1 MIKMTTPT
9 QNSSEQSKKPVVFA
23 RQAMIIRRF
32 FFERLGIQPSYNSKH
47 ELCPLFQLLLYMFV
61 CQLSAEEASS
71 ELKVELPD
79 ALVASADTLLRRLKQ
94 ADEKLLRKAF
104 DSTVRRMR
112 KGYVKERSIMAIDYH
127 DIPYYGDKNN
137 LQVRGTKRQRGTNY
151 CHQYATLE
159 IVCGKCRLTLAVR
172 KLSFDDDNKAVVIK
186 ELICIAR
193 KHAQIAV
200 ILLDRAFYGL
210 ACIRTL
216 KLLGVKF
223 VMAVPKD
230 KAVKQAI
237 KKNENKLPIVVQ
249 HCIKKQE
256 TFNLGMI
263 HGEAKEP
270 DKPRPVYCFATNIQT
285 DNVEQITELYRK
297 RWSIETGYKTKKQ
310 FRAKTSTQ
318 NNTVR
323 ELYFF
328 MECLL
333 YNAWYNVR
341 NTATTTIATFK
352 KTIEKLA
359 TVSLANPAAA
369 VT

>member
-1 MIKMTTPT
+1 MSLTANTNKTLISGK
-9 QNSSEQSKKPVVFA
+9 QC
-23 RQAMIIRRF
+23 RIIRRF
-32 FFERLGIQPSYNSKH
+32 FFNRLGITPNYNSRHK
-47 ELCPLFQLLLYMFV
+47 LWQLFQLLLYLFV
-61 CQLSAEEASS
+61 NQLSAEEASNQ
-71 ELKVELPD
+71 LKIECSD
-79 ALVASADTLLRRLKQ
+79 RLVASADTLLRRLKQ
-94 ADEKLLRKAF
+94 ADGKLLRKAF
-104 DSTVRRMR
+104 DSTVRRML
-112 KGYVKERSIMAIDYH
+112 KGHAKERSIMAIDYH
-127 DIPYYGDKNN
+127 DVSYYGDKNN
-137 LQVRGTKRQRGTNY
+137 PHVRGTKRQRGTNY

-159 IVCGKCRLTLAVR
+159 IVSGKCRPTLAIR
-172 KLSFDDDNKAVVIK
+172 KLSVDDDNKAAVIK

-193 KHAQIAV
+193 KHVQIAV
-200 ILLDRAFYGL
+200 ILLDRAFYGF

-216 KLLGVKF
+216 KTLKAKF

-249 HCIKKQE
+249 HCIKEQE
-256 TFNLGMI
+256 TFNLCMI

-285 DNVEQITELYRK
+285 DNAEHIAELYRK

-310 FRAKTSTQ
+310 FRAKTSTA

-359 TVSLANPAAA
+359 TLNITNPAA
-369 VT
+369 TDT